1 MNKPQPL
8 KLGHL
13 VLRVKDLEKSIAFY
27 QDIVGLSVSDRVGK
41 RMAFMRAGA
50 DHHDLA
56 LVQMNVSDIANTNNM
71 FTNVEHFA
79 YQVAEYSDIEAATR
93 MLQDNSI
100 EIARGP
106 GKHGSG
112 ENCFIVFKDPDGNNI
127 EFYSDMLQVTAESPY
142 EAKVWADDID
152 TFDQWRCEK
161 FVVEPP
167 APIKAKLAAKI
178 AENTQLKT

>member
-1 MNKPQPL
+1 M

-13 VLRVKDLEKSIAFY
+13 VLRVSDLKKSIAFY
-27 QDIVGLSVSDRVGK
+27 EEIVGLTVSDLVGE
-41 RMAFMRAGA
+41 RMAFMRAA
-50 DHHDLA
+50 SDHHDLA
-56 LVQMNVSDIANTNNM
+56 LVQMTAKEIESVDTM

-79 YQVAEYSDIEAATR
+79 YQVKNFDEIELATQ
-93 MLQDNSI
+93 MLQQKGI
-100 EIARGP
+100 QITRGP

-127 EFYSDMLQVTAESPY
+127 EFYSDMLQITEESPY
-142 EAKVWADDID
+142 EASTWADDID

-167 APIKAKLAAKI
+167 APIKAKLAKAK
-178 AENTQLKT
+178 AQDNQ

>member
-1 MNKPQPL
+1 MMKKPQPL

-13 VLRVKDLEKSIAFY
+13 VLRVSNLENSISFY
-27 QDIVGLSVSDRVGK
+27 QDIVGLNVSDRVGK
-41 RMAFMRAGA
+41 RMAFMRAGT

-56 LVQMNVSDIANTNNM
+56 LVQMTAAEITSADTM

-79 YQVAEYSDIEAATR
+79 YQVCDYSAIETATK
-93 MLQDNSI
+93 MLQMNNI

-112 ENCFIVFKDPDGNNI
+112 ENSFIVFKDPDGNNI
-127 EFYSDMLQVTAESPY
+127 EFYADMRQITAENPY
-142 EAKVWADDID
+142 NPKVWNDDID

-167 APIKAKLAAKI
+167 APIKAKLAAKL
-178 AENTQLKT
+178 AENN

>member
-56 LVQMNVSDIANTNNM
+56 LVQMSIVDIANANNM

-79 YQVAEYSDIEAATR
+79 YQVANYNEIEAATK
-93 MLQDNSI
+93 MLQENNI

-127 EFYSDMLQVTAESPY
+127 EFYSDMLQITPQSPY
-142 EAKVWADDID
+142 TPRVWHDDID

-167 APIKAKLAAKI
+167 AAIKAKLA
-178 AENTQLKT
+178 EKTSKNI

>member
-1 MNKPQPL
+1 MNKPQPI

-13 VLRVKDLEKSIAFY
+13 VLRVSNLENSINFY
-27 QDIVGLSVSDRVGK
+27 QDIVGLQVSDRVGK
-41 RMAFMRAGA
+41 RMAFMRAGE

-56 LVQMNVSDIANTNNM
+56 LVQMSDNDIKSADTM

-79 YQVAEYSDIEAATR
+79 YQVKDYAAIESATQ
-93 MLQDNSI
+93 MLQEQKI
-100 EIARGP
+100 EISRGP

-127 EFYSDMLQVTAESPY
+127 EFYSDMLQVTEEAPYSP
-142 EAKVWADDID
+142 KVWSDDID

-167 APIKAKLAAKI
+167 APIKAKLI
-178 AENTQLKT
+178 QLNNK

>member
-1 MNKPQPL
+1 MNMPKPL

-13 VLRVKDLEKSIAFY
+13 VLRVKDLENSIAFY

-56 LVQMNVSDIANTNNM
+56 LVQMSDTDIANSNSM

-79 YQVAEYSDIEAATR
+79 YQVSDYSAIEAATKI
-93 MLQDNSI
+93 LQENSI
-100 EIARGP
+100 EITRGP

-127 EFYSDMLQVTAESPY
+127 EFYSDMRQITPDKPY
-142 EAKVWADDID
+142 TPTVWNDDID

-167 APIKAKLAAKI
+167 APIKAKLAAKL
-178 AENTQLKT
+178 AENS

>member
-1 MNKPQPL
+1 MNKPQPI

-13 VLRVKDLEKSIAFY
+13 VLRVSNLESSIRFY
-27 QDIVGLSVSDRVGK
+27 QDIVGLQVSDLVGK
-41 RMAFMRAGA
+41 RMAFMRAST

-56 LVQMNVSDIANTNNM
+56 LVQMNEIELKNRNTM
-71 FTNVEHFA
+71 FTNVEHFS
-79 YQVAEYSDIEAATR
+79 YEVADYAAIESATK
-93 MLQDNSI
+93 MLQEENI

-112 ENCFIVFKDPDGNNI
+112 ENYFIVFKDPDGNNV
-127 EFYSDMLQVTAESPY
+127 EFYANMLQVTEESPY
-142 EAKVWADDID
+142 QAKVWADDID

-167 APIKAKLAAKI
+167 APIKAKLEQI
-178 AENTQLKT
+178 KTKLND

>member
-1 MNKPQPL
+1 MKKPQPL

-41 RMAFMRAGA
+41 RMVFMRAGA

-56 LVQMNVSDIANTNNM
+56 LLQMSEVDIASADTM

-79 YQVAEYSDIEAATR
+79 YQVADFSAIEAATE
-93 MLQDNSI
+93 MLLENNI
-100 EIARGP
+100 EITRGP

-112 ENCFIVFKDPDGNNI
+112 ENYFIVFKDPDGNNI
-127 EFYSDMLQVTAESPY
+127 EFYSDMLQVTEQTPY
-142 EAKVWADDID
+142 TPKVWQDDID

-167 APIKAKLAAKI
+167 AAIQAKLAAKQ
-178 AENTQLKT
+178 AENGQ

>member
-56 LVQMNVSDIANTNNM
+56 LVQMSIVDIANANNM

-79 YQVAEYSDIEAATR
+79 YQVANYSDIEAATK
-93 MLQDNSI
+93 MLQDNGI

-127 EFYSDMLQVTAESPY
+127 EFYSDMRQVTADNPY
-142 EAKVWADDID
+142 CPKVWSDDID

-167 APIKAKLAAKI
+167 APIKAKLAAKL
-178 AENTQLKT
+178 AENT